1 MHVSSVLCKEQVCL
15 STLTVTILVVQ
26 AHAEGVQ
33 VGRRELVQERH
44 LKQRLEKM
52 LDRKLTEQ
60 QAAAD
65 KEAAA
70 AVQAAAYVA
79 SLEQFIQDLKVSI
92 AA

>member
-1 MHVSSVLCKEQVCL
+1 MYRLTC
-15 STLTVTILVVQ
+15 TVTILVVQ

-70 AVQAAAYVA
+70 AVQAAAHVA
-79 SLEQFIQDLKVSI
+79 SLEQFIQDLKAS
-92 AA
+92 AAA